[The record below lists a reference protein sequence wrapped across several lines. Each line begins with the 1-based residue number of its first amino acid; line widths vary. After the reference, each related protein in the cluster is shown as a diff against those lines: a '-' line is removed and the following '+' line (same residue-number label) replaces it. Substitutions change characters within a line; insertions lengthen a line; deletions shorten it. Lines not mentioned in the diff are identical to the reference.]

1 MAPQMQLRLRDG
13 RRDPKI
19 EKPGRSRG
27 GSPDSGRPLEDRRGK
42 AAPRVQSVARAM
54 AILVAVANS
63 PQGLRAM
70 EIAQTLG
77 LGRQATYHLLHTLIG
92 SGMLTRNP
100 QGLHVLGLQ
109 MATLADAFVRQLAIP
124 EHLAPLVRRI
134 AQETG
139 ETAYAVGW
147 RDGEIVNLVAA
158 PGSNAVHAMTV
169 PQGYHRHA
177 HARATG
183 KLLLSHASPDLLE
196 RYLSTHRLERR
207 TKRTLTSRKSLE
219 QELDRVREKGYAID
233 REEFATGLC
242 CLALPIGNGSA
253 LFAVGIS
260 APAERFDS
268 NFDLYLKTMRR
279 AVRAG

>member
-1 MAPQMQLRLRDG
+1 MALGMRLQPNG
-13 RRDPKI
+13 
-19 EKPGRSRG
+19 
-27 GSPDSGRPLEDRRGK
+27 DRRNVKTGK
-42 AAPRVQSVARAM
+42 TKAQDASSRRPSPGEAGTSPPRVQSVARAM

-70 EIAQTLG
+70 EIAKALG

-109 MATLADAFVRQLAIP
+109 MATLADAFVRQLAVP

-134 AQETG
+134 ARETG

-147 RDGEIVNLVAA
+147 HDGEIVNLVAA

-183 KLLLSHASPDLLE
+183 KLLLSHAAPELLE
-196 RYLSTHRLERR
+196 RYLATHRLDRR
-207 TKRTLTSRKSLE
+207 TKRTLTSRKGLE
-219 QELDRVREKGYAID
+219 QALDRVRKNGYAVD
-233 REEFATGLC
+233 REEFAAGLC
-242 CLALPIGNGSA
+242 CLALPIGNGTA

-260 APAERFDS
+260 APAERFDAH
-268 NFDLYLKTMRR
+268 FDLYLKTMRR
-279 AVRAG
+279 AARAG